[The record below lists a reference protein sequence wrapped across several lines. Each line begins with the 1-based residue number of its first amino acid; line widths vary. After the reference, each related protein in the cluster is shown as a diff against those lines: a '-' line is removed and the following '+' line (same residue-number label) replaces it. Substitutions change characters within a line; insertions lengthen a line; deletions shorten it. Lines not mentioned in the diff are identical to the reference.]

1 MSEFRITLKPY
12 YIMNFDIYIKIKLLE
27 NNEFNHIIISNKLVV
42 CFYVLAAGSTSSNEF
57 LRKFFPSVYIKMKC
71 EMDDEDGYCRFDSQ
85 MLTLFTS
92 SIYMAAM
99 VAPFFASSVTTA
111 YGRKTSMILGGL
123 VFFVGS
129 FLGSAAMNIEMLII
143 GRLLLGVGVGF
154 GNQVLIDKLLTIP
167 KKLNC

>member
-1 MSEFRITLKPY
+1 M
-12 YIMNFDIYIKIKLLE
+12 
-27 NNEFNHIIISNKLVV
+27 V
-42 CFYVLAAGSTSSNEF
+42 CFYILAAGATTSNEF

-71 EMDDEDGYCRFDSQ
+71 EMDKEDGYCKFDSQ

-99 VAPFFASSVTTA
+99 VAPIFASSVTTA
-111 YGRKTSMILGGL
+111 YGRRTSMILGGL

-129 FLGSAAMNIEMLII
+129 LLGSAALNIEMLII

-154 GNQVLIDKLLTIP
+154 GNQVIIDKLLTIP
-167 KKLNC
+167 KKFALLRKYK

>member
-1 MSEFRITLKPY
+1 
-12 YIMNFDIYIKIKLLE
+12 
-27 NNEFNHIIISNKLVV
+27 
-42 CFYVLAAGSTSSNEF
+42 
-57 LRKFFPSVYIKMKC
+57 MKC
-71 EMDDEDGYCRFDSQ
+71 EMDKEDGYCKFDSQ

-99 VAPFFASSVTTA
+99 VAPIFASSVTTA
-111 YGRKTSMILGGL
+111 YGRRTSMILGGL

-129 FLGSAAMNIEMLII
+129 LLGGAAMNIKMLII

-167 KKLNC
+167 KKFALMRKYK